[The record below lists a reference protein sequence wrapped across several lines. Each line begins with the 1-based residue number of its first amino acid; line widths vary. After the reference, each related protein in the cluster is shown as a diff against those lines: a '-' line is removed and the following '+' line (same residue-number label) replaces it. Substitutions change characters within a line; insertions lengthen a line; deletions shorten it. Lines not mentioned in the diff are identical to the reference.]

1 MNLTPEQL
9 EAVIERTVEKAI
21 TKSFIKYLKI
31 TVGVPLVLIAALV
44 VFAIVMRT

>member
-9 EAVIERTVEKAI
+9 EAVIEKAVEKAI